1 MRVYDIIA
9 DKGSFALKD
18 KKIIIDEMSELKKAE
33 KPDRLFAYMKE
44 NINSLFSSTEMTSFY
59 HMLKDVDTC
68 TSHDELPGII
78 ISWLAFACG
87 DNREMFQRMQNIRE
101 TDLKTPQESSLF
113 YSLKAMIEGMMNK
126 ENALKYSRLAYEIL
140 PLNEKSIFMANAQLT
155 YAQVL
160 AGTDQYAMAAE
171 FFSSSH
177 HIFRELKMYFLAM
190 VALVNEL
197 LNRFRLGEINYV
209 INRSQETLFMSGSF
223 HDETKSYSEVAN
235 LPVGMCYHEINKQN
249 LAIKHLFAA
258 KKSIDDMGML
268 HMHGVTEMYLF
279 RSYYILDDQLNM
291 EKILDEVKT
300 RFGHMNYRQMDI
312 LIATFKILLHKY
324 NHQPIGSEMEM
335 FEVEDSKSSLEA
347 QFMVNEMKAYITLC
361 GYSLM
366 ITSKIILENL
376 EQFREAGNVTKL
388 QATFIQLAELSS
400 LEGNKEQA
408 TRFLKQA
415 VDIYREHDILV
426 NFLFYPMTLFD
437 EIRVMDRDL
446 YRKLSETRKPDNQ
459 IIRESVLTSREK
471 EILKLISLGKSNSDI
486 GKDLFIS
493 VGTIKWHINNIFSK
507 LHAENRI
514 QAVQKAKELNEI

>member
-1 MRVYDIIA
+1 M
-9 DKGSFALKD
+9 KD
-18 KKIIIDEMSELKKAE
+18 RHILIDELSELRKDTT
-33 KPDRLFAYMKE
+33 PDRLLRYVKDNM
-44 NINSLFSSTEMTSFY
+44 NSLFASAEMTSLY
-59 HMLKDVDTC
+59 RMLKDVDTSA
-68 TSHDELPGII
+68 SHDELPGII
-78 ISWLAFACG
+78 ISWMAFACG
-87 DNREMFQRMQNIRE
+87 DNREMFQRMQHIRE

-126 ENALKYSRLAYEIL
+126 DNALKYSRLAYDIL

-160 AGTDQYAMAAE
+160 AGTDQYSKAAD

-177 HIFRELKMYFLAM
+177 HIFNELKMNFLAM

-197 LNRFRLGEINYV
+197 LNRFRMGEISYV
-209 INRSQETLFMSGSF
+209 INRSQEALFMSGSF

-235 LPVGMCYHEINKQN
+235 LPAGMSYHEINKQN
-249 LAIKHLFAA
+249 LAIKHLSAA

-279 RSYYILDDQLNM
+279 RSYYILDDQQNM
-291 EKILDEVKT
+291 EKILNEVIT

-324 NHQPIGSEMEM
+324 NHQPIESEMEM
-335 FEVEDSKSSLEA
+335 FEIEDSKPSLEA
-347 QFMVNEMKAYITLC
+347 QFMVNEMKTYITLC
-361 GYSLM
+361 SYRLM
-366 ITSKIILENL
+366 ISSQDILENL
-376 EQFREAGNVTKL
+376 DQFRASGNMTKL
-388 QATFIQLAELSS
+388 QATFIQLAELSN

-408 TRFLKQA
+408 TLYLKQA
-415 VDIYREHDILV
+415 VDIYREYDMLV
-426 NFLFYPMTLFD
+426 NFLFYPMTLTE
-437 EIRVMDRDL
+437 EIRAMDREL
-446 YRKLSETRKPDNQ
+446 HRKLSETRKTNHQ
-459 IIRESVLTSREK
+459 IIRESLLTSREK

-514 QAVQKAKELNEI
+514 QAVKKAKELNEI